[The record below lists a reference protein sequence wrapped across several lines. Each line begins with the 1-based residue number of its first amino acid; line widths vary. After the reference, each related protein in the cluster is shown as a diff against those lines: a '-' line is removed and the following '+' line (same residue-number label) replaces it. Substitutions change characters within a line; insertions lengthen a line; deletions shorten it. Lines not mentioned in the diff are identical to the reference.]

1 MKYTN
6 IQNLRFQ
13 DWLRSYRS
21 HGSYQSFFLQVQ
33 ALPANIPAY
42 IHNMQGVL
50 PTDSQGARMCVCA
63 FECGCVCGSVRM
75 HICICCIYT
84 YACMSANKC
93 ISSLSIIQKRTDT
106 RLWLGV
112 CSLAAP
118 SNFYYK
124 PISEGMEAEQKKKS
138 KRFFVPK
145 NCTILGCFHPLLWAA
160 IYKNHWCPD
169 CSCVLSSC
177 TFNFDYKLISYS
189 LQDPRNKTACA
200 IIIVEF
206 ACQHQFV

>member
-1 MKYTN
+1 MIILFTSSREHMHIYTLIHTYAHAHTHTHARTNTYRYRMKYTN

-93 ISSLSIIQKRTDT
+93 ISSLSIIQKRTDIT
-106 RLWLGV
+106 VVIR
-112 CSLAAP
+112 
-118 SNFYYK
+118 
-124 PISEGMEAEQKKKS
+124 
-138 KRFFVPK
+138 
-145 NCTILGCFHPLLWAA
+145 
-160 IYKNHWCPD
+160 
-169 CSCVLSSC
+169 CVLISS
-177 TFNFDYKLISYS
+177 TVKL
-189 LQDPRNKTACA
+189 LL
-200 IIIVEF
+200 
-206 ACQHQFV
+206 